1 MHTSTGSFPLE
12 QILAARSAFLLPR
25 SGSRSASLSFN
36 PSPTGVPLFQRV
48 PPSFYDPSTYRGD
61 FFHRG
66 TRFKLFL
73 EASFLRVE
81 FKIDFRSLLEYFDR
95 FAVIVLSL
103 STDY

>member
-1 MHTSTGSFPLE
+1 MP
-12 QILAARSAFLLPR
+12 
-25 SGSRSASLSFN
+25 LSFN

-73 EASFLRVE
+73 GASFLRVE

-95 FAVIVLSL
+95 FAVIVLSTIINRYVVKYTWL
-103 STDY
+103 IISKSFLRYL

>member
-1 MHTSTGSFPLE
+1 MP
-12 QILAARSAFLLPR
+12 
-25 SGSRSASLSFN
+25 LSFN

-95 FAVIVLSL
+95 FAIIVLSL